1 MVFFQNRRYRL
12 VFYPPFLR
20 AVLRTPR
27 KRIRL
32 VVLRSWSVVDAKV
45 DAGELLYPARLPAVE
60 YFCCSEVLKILVVRK
75 DLHLVDRAFVGS
87 SPMFECIDDREKFL
101 VMDFVI
107 DLRRLELPGVEGYRV

>member
-1 MVFFQNRRYRL
+1 VIFLQNRRDRL

-32 VVLRSWSVVDAKV
+32 AVLRSWSVVDAKV
-45 DAGELLYPARLPAVE
+45 DAGELLCPARLSAVE
-60 YFCCSEVLKILVVRK
+60 YFCCSEVLKVLVVRK
-75 DLHLVDRAFVGS
+75 DLHLVGRAFAVS
-87 SPMFECIDDREKFL
+87 LPMFECIDDCEEFL
-101 VMDFVI
+101 VLDFVI